1 LPKHPQVQNST
12 AMAQSN
18 QALSTITV
26 EISPGELLDKISI
39 LEIKLARITDDA
51 KLENVRYELTLLR
64 KIWDKS
70 VDTADAPND
79 LESELKAVNE
89 RLWEIEDAIRVCE
102 ADQNFGPKFVE
113 LARSVYTTNDRRAEI
128 KRQINT
134 RLGSSI
140 IEEKSYTEY

>member
-1 LPKHPQVQNST
+1 
-12 AMAQSN
+12 MAQSN

-26 EISPGELLDKISI
+26 EVSPGELLDKISI
-39 LEIKLARITDDA
+39 LEIKSARITNDG

-64 KIWDKS
+64 KTWDKS
-70 VDTADAPND
+70 VDATDAPKD

-89 RLWEIEDAIRVCE
+89 SLWEIEDAIRVCE
-102 ADQNFGPKFVE
+102 ANQDFGSRFVE
-113 LARSVYTTNDRRAEI
+113 LARSVYATNDRRAEI

-140 IEEKSYTEY
+140 VEEKSYTEY